1 MPTNEEMARHLLACY
16 DTIYM
21 ALGESAPTL
30 STDAYVV
37 RTYEMGR
44 AFGALA
50 LEMRDYTELTNVAPI
65 GVLDAVLRHA
75 VANDDS
81 GAMVLY
87 AMAMVVGPRLLVT
100 LLDARANMTSDA
112 TLLALFNHGSQVV
125 VAEVLATGDVAKSQ
139 APIDDPSWQAAAFD
153 LATTL
158 DMAGNAES
166 LGLSR

>member
-1 MPTNEEMARHLLACY
+1 MPTNEEMALHLLACY
-16 DTIYM
+16 DTIYI
-21 ALGESAPTL
+21 ALGEGAPTL
-30 STDAYVV
+30 TTDAYVV

-44 AFGALA
+44 NFGALA
-50 LEMRDYTELTNVAPI
+50 LEMRQFTNAAEVSPIAP
-65 GVLDAVLRHA
+65 LDAVLRHA
-75 VANDDS
+75 VTSDDS

-100 LLDARANMTSDA
+100 LLDARANMTNDPA
-112 TLLALFNHGSQVV
+112 LLALFNHGSEVV
-125 VAEVLATGDVAKSQ
+125 VAEILATGEVAKGQ

-153 LATTL
+153 LGTTL

>member
-30 STDAYVV
+30 TTDAYVV

-44 AFGALA
+44 AFGELA
-50 LEMRDYTELTNVAPI
+50 LELRRYTNTTDVEPI

-75 VANDDS
+75 AANDES

-87 AMAMVVGPRLLVT
+87 AVAMVVGPRLLVT
-100 LLDARANMTSDA
+100 LLDARANMTDDER
-112 TLLALFNHGSQVV
+112 LRALFDHGSERV
-125 VAEVLATGDVAKSQ
+125 VAEVLATGDVAKGQ

>member
-21 ALGESAPTL
+21 VLGESAPTL
-30 STDAYVV
+30 TTDAYVV

-44 AFGALA
+44 AFGDLA
-50 LEMRDYTELTNVAPI
+50 LEMRGHVAATDDVPVP
-65 GVLDAVLRHA
+65 VLDAVLRHA

-81 GAMVLY
+81 GAMLLY

-100 LLDARANMTSDA
+100 LLDARRNMTSDEPML
-112 TLLALFNHGSQVV
+112 TLFNHGSQVV
-125 VAEVLATGDVAKSQ
+125 VAQILATGESAKSQ
-139 APIDDPSWQAAAFD
+139 APIDDPSWQAAALD

>member
-30 STDAYVV
+30 TCDAYVV

-50 LEMRDYTELTNVAPI
+50 LEMRAFTDDRDVSPI

-75 VANDDS
+75 LASDDS

-100 LLDARANMTSDA
+100 LLDARANMTSDER
-112 TLLALFNHGSQVV
+112 LLAHFNHGSQVV
-125 VAEVLATGDVAKSQ
+125 VSEVLATGEAAKSQ

>member
-21 ALGESAPTL
+21 ALGEGAPTL
-30 STDAYVV
+30 SNDAYVV

-44 AFGALA
+44 AFGSLA
-50 LEMRDYTELTNVAPI
+50 LEMREFTATSDVTAI
-65 GVLDAVLRHA
+65 GVLDGVLRQA
-75 VANDDS
+75 LAQDDS

-100 LLDARANMTSDA
+100 LLDARANMTDDE
-112 TLLALFNHGSQVV
+112 TLLALFNHGSEVV
-125 VAEVLATGDVAKSQ
+125 VAEVLATGEAAKNQ
-139 APIDDPSWQAAAFD
+139 APIDDPSWQAAALD

>member
-21 ALGESAPTL
+21 ALGECAPTL
-30 STDAYVV
+30 TTDAYVV

-44 AFGALA
+44 SFGALA
-50 LEMRDYTELTNVAPI
+50 LEMRDYTRADDVAPLAA
-65 GVLDAVLRHA
+65 LDAVLRHA
-75 VANDDS
+75 VASDDS

-100 LLDARANMTSDA
+100 LLDARATMTSDE
-112 TLLALFNHGSQVV
+112 TLRALFNHGSEVV
-125 VAEVLATGDVAKSQ
+125 VAEVLATGDVAKNQ

-158 DMAGNAES
+158 DSAGNAES

>member
-21 ALGESAPTL
+21 VLGESAPTL
-30 STDAYVV
+30 TSDAYVV

-44 AFGALA
+44 SFGALA
-50 LEMRDYTELTNVAPI
+50 LEMREYTAASAVDPV

-75 VANDDS
+75 VASDDS

-100 LLDARANMTSDA
+100 LLDARATMTKDE
-112 TLLALFNHGSQVV
+112 TLLALFTHGSEVV
-125 VAEVLATGDVAKSQ
+125 VAEILATGEVAKSQ

-158 DMAGNAES
+158 DVAGNAES

>member
-1 MPTNEEMARHLLACY
+1 MPSNEEMARHLLACY

-21 ALGESAPTL
+21 VLGESAPTL
-30 STDAYVV
+30 SADAYVV

-44 AFGALA
+44 SFGALA
-50 LEMRDYTELTNVAPI
+50 LEMRDFTQATHVAPI
-65 GVLDAVLRHA
+65 AVLDAVLRHA
-75 VANDDS
+75 VASDDS

-100 LLDARANMTSDA
+100 LLDARANMTDDER
-112 TLLALFNHGSQVV
+112 LLALFNHGSEVV
-125 VAEVLATGDVAKSQ
+125 VAEVLATGEVAKNQ
-139 APIDDPSWQAAAFD
+139 APIDDPSWQAAALD

>member
-30 STDAYVV
+30 LNDAYVV

-44 AFGALA
+44 SFGALA
-50 LEMRDYTELTNVAPI
+50 LEMRDVTEATEVAPI

-75 VANDDS
+75 VASDDS
-81 GAMVLY
+81 GAMLLY

-100 LLDARANMTSDA
+100 LLDARANMTSDE
-112 TLLALFNHGSQVV
+112 TLRALFTHGSQVV
-125 VAEVLATGDVAKSQ
+125 VAEVLATGEVAKNQ

>member
-1 MPTNEEMARHLLACY
+1 MPSNEEMALHLLACY

-21 ALGESAPTL
+21 ALGEGALTL
-30 STDAYVV
+30 TNDAYVV

-50 LEMRDYTELTNVAPI
+50 LEMREFTATSEVPAI

-75 VANDDS
+75 LNCDDS

-100 LLDARANMTSDA
+100 LVDARATMTDDEK
-112 TLLALFNHGSQVV
+112 LLELFNHGSQVV
-125 VAEVLATGDVAKSQ
+125 VAEVLATGEVAKQQ

-158 DMAGNAES
+158 DIAGNAES

>member
-1 MPTNEEMARHLLACY
+1 MPTNEGMARHLLACY

-21 ALGESAPTL
+21 ALGENAPVMTND
-30 STDAYVV
+30 TYVV

-50 LEMRDYTELTNVAPI
+50 LEMREYTEALDVAPI
-65 GVLDAVLRHA
+65 AVLDAVLRHA
-75 VANDDS
+75 VTSDDG

-100 LLDARANMTSDA
+100 LLDARATMTSDPS
-112 TLLALFNHGSQVV
+112 LLELFNHGSQVV
-125 VAEVLATGDVAKSQ
+125 VAEILATGEAAKGQ
-139 APIDDPSWQAAAFD
+139 APIDDPSWQAAALD

-158 DMAGNAES
+158 DAAGNAES